1 MNYGISRNFASEVFV
16 TGMFGIVGVTL
27 GRRVDSPDPI
37 ISTSFTNATRR
48 DQSRYAKN
56 LIKL

>member
-27 GRRVDSPDPI
+27 GRGVDLPDPI
-37 ISTSFTNATRR
+37 IFTSFTNATRR